1 MTDHSMMKLGLIRS
15 APNMSVPALGDVWTG
30 APMLGDAM
38 LGAVEW
44 YDRLPSDWGMMGNDE
59 VGDCTCAA
67 IGHVIEQWTAYT
79 DPAPVVMTT
88 EQVIAAYSA
97 ISGYVPGEPQTD
109 VGATC
114 VSALKY
120 WMRTGM
126 NTPGGGP
133 DTLTAFARVRSVEE
147 LRRAIATFGN
157 AYAGVALPISAQSED
172 VWSSTADAPGSWGGH
187 CVPLVGFNGTGPI
200 CVTWG
205 ALKQMTWAWWEKYG
219 EEAYAMLSPD
229 WMRANGFDPAG
240 VNWGTLKEALATI

>member
-15 APNMSVPALGDVWTG
+15 APDMRVPALGDVWSG
-30 APMLGDAM
+30 APMLADTM

-44 YDRLPSDWGMMGNDE
+44 YSRVPFDWGMMGNDE

-79 DPAPVVMTT
+79 DPAPVVMST
-88 EQVIAAYSA
+88 EQVLAAYSA
-97 ISGYVPGEPQTD
+97 ISGYVLGQPLTN

-114 VSALKY
+114 VAALKY

-133 DTLTAFARVRSVEE
+133 DTLAAFARVRDVED

-157 AYAGVALPISAQSED
+157 VYAGVGLPISAQTEE
-172 VWSSTADAPGSWGGH
+172 VWSSTVDAPGSWGGH
-187 CVPLVGFNGTGPI
+187 CVPLVGFNPTGPI

-205 ALKQMTWAWWEKYG
+205 ALKQMTWPWWEKYG
-219 EEAYAMLSPD
+219 EEAYAPLSHD
-229 WMRANGFDPAG
+229 WMRASGLDPSG
-240 VNWGTLKEALATI
+240 VQWDALLGALAAI

>member
-15 APNMSVPALGDVWTG
+15 APDTRVPALGDVWSG
-30 APMLGDAM
+30 APRLADAM

-44 YDRLPSDWGMMGNDE
+44 YDRLAADWGMMGNDE

-67 IGHVIEQWTAYT
+67 IGHIIEQWTAYT

-133 DTLTAFARVRSVEE
+133 DTLTAFARVRDIEE
-147 LRRAIATFGN
+147 LRRAVATFGN
-157 AYAGVALPISAQSED
+157 VYTDVALPTSAQSED
-172 VWSSTADAPGSWGGH
+172 VWSSTADEPASWGSH

-219 EEAYAMLSPD
+219 EEAYALLSPD
-229 WMRANGFDPAG
+229 WMRANGLDPAG
-240 VNWGTLKEALATI
+240 VNWDALKAALEAL